1 MSKLD
6 ARILERLNHWSKRA
20 RVAGVR
26 LRPKDITR
34 VVNAQCKSFDDM
46 RGEAHSM
53 NLLVEE
59 MKKRSALLGKIPK
72 DPGYSGAWVSVPF
85 TVDSNKS

>member
-1 MSKLD
+1 
-6 ARILERLNHWSKRA
+6 
-20 RVAGVR
+20 
-26 LRPKDITR
+26 
-34 VVNAQCKSFDDM
+34 
-46 RGEAHSM
+46 M